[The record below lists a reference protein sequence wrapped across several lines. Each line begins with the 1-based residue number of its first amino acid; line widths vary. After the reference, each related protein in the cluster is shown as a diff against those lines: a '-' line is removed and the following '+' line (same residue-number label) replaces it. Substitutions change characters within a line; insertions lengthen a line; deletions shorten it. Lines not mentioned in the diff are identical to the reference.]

1 MKKRIF
7 LCAFFTLIT
16 AFAARAQS
24 QQQLTLADCY
34 KQAEQNYPLIKQ
46 RGLIAETSE
55 YNIDNIQKGYLPQ
68 LSFTGQ
74 ATYQSTVTQ
83 IPIKVPGVNIL
94 ALSKDHYKAYG
105 EINQVLYT
113 GGELEQQKQLQK
125 TSEAINRQQLE
136 AELYQLKSRINQLF
150 FGVLLL
156 DEQIKQNDLFI
167 KDLQLGLNKAE
178 ASIKNGTAFKSTGD
192 IIKADILKNK
202 QRTIELQASRKA
214 YMDMLALFTGTNTT
228 SETVLVKPQ
237 PINVSEQINRPELL
251 VYNEQAK
258 NLDVQNKLL
267 SSKTL
272 PRLGLFLQG
281 GVGRPGLDMLSN
293 SLDAYYIG
301 GIRLTWSPSVFYT
314 LKKSRALI
322 DVNRKTLDVQKET
335 FLFNTN
341 LTVKQQ
347 DAEIGK
353 YQQLL
358 ASDDEIINLRSRVK
372 TTAMAQ
378 LENGVINGND
388 FLSQVNAEDQAR
400 QSKILHETQLLMSQY
415 NQQTTTGNQQ

>member
-7 LCAFFTLIT
+7 LCAFFVLI
-16 AFAARAQS
+16 AVFAGRAQS
-24 QQQLTLADCY
+24 PLQLTLADCY
-34 KQAEQNYPLIKQ
+34 NQAEQNYPLIKQ
-46 RGLIAETSE
+46 RELIAKTSE
-55 YNIDNIQKGYLPQ
+55 YNVDNIQKSYLPQ

-83 IPIKVPGVNIL
+83 IPIKVPGVNIP
-94 ALSKDHYKAYG
+94 ALSKDQYKAYG

-136 AELYQLKSRINQLF
+136 AELYQLKGRINQLF

-156 DEQIKQNDLFI
+156 DEQIKQNDLLI

-192 IIKADILKNK
+192 VIKADILKNK

-214 YMDMLALFTGTNTT
+214 YMDMLGLFTGTNTT
-228 SETVLVKPQ
+228 AETVLVKPQ
-237 PINVSEQINRPELL
+237 PITVSEQINRPELL
-251 VYNEQAK
+251 VYYEQAK

-267 SSKTL
+267 TSKTL

-293 SLDAYYIG
+293 GLDAYYIG
-301 GIRLTWSPSVFYT
+301 GIRLTWSPSIFYT

-322 DVNRKTLDVQKET
+322 DINRKTLDVQKET

-358 ASDDEIINLRSRVK
+358 ASDDEIIDLRNKIK

-388 FLSQVNAEDQAR
+388 FLSQVNAEDEAR
-400 QSKILHETQLLMSQY
+400 QNKILHETQLLMSQY

>member
-7 LCAFFTLIT
+7 LCAFFILIM
-16 AFAARAQS
+16 AFAGRAQS
-24 QQQLTLADCY
+24 PQQLTLADCY

-46 RGLIAETSE
+46 RELIAKTSE

-83 IPIKVPGVNIL
+83 IPIKVPGVNIP
-94 ALSKDHYKAYG
+94 ALSKDQYKAYG

-136 AELYQLKSRINQLF
+136 AELYQLKGRVNQLF

-156 DEQIKQNDLFI
+156 DEQIKQNDLLI

-192 IIKADILKNK
+192 VIKADVLKNK
-202 QRTIELQASRKA
+202 QRTIERQASRKA
-214 YMDMLALFTGTNTT
+214 YMDMLGLFTGTNTT
-228 SETVLVKPQ
+228 AETVLVKPQ

-267 SSKTL
+267 TSKTL

-281 GVGRPGLDMLSN
+281 GLGRPGLDMLSN
-293 SLDAYYIG
+293 SFDAYYIG

-322 DVNRKTLDVQKET
+322 DINRKNLDVQKET

-341 LTVKQQ
+341 LSVKQQ

-358 ASDDEIINLRSRVK
+358 ASDDEIIDLRSKVK

-415 NQQTTTGNQQ
+415 NQQTTTGN

>member
-7 LCAFFTLIT
+7 LCAFYVLTM
-16 AFAARAQS
+16 AFAVRAQS
-24 QQQLTLADCY
+24 PQQLTLTDCY

-46 RGLIAETSE
+46 RELIAKTSE

-83 IPIKVPGVNIL
+83 IPIKVPGANIP
-94 ALSKDHYKAYG
+94 ALSKDQYKAYG

-125 TSEAINRQQLE
+125 TSEAVNRQQLE
-136 AELYQLKSRINQLF
+136 ADLYQLKGRINQLF

-156 DEQIKQNDLFI
+156 DEQIKQNDLLI
-167 KDLQLGLNKAE
+167 KDLQLGLNKAQ
-178 ASIKNGTAFKSTGD
+178 AAITNGTAFKSTGD
-192 IIKADILKNK
+192 VIKADILKNK

-214 YMDMLALFTGTNTT
+214 YMDMLGVFTGTNTT
-228 SETVLVKPQ
+228 AETVLVKPQ

-267 SSKTL
+267 TSKTL

-314 LKKSRALI
+314 LKKNRALI
-322 DVNRKTLDVQKET
+322 DINRRTLDVQKET

-341 LTVKQQ
+341 LTIKQQ

-358 ASDDEIINLRSRVK
+358 ASDDEIIDLRSKVK

-388 FLSQVNAEDQAR
+388 FLSQVNAEDEAR
-400 QSKILHETQLLMSQY
+400 QNKILHETQLLMSQY

>member
-1 MKKRIF
+1 MEKRIF
-7 LCAFFTLIT
+7 LCAFFILIT
-16 AFAARAQS
+16 VFAGRAQS
-24 QQQLTLADCY
+24 PQQLTLADCY

-46 RGLIAETSE
+46 RELIAKTSE

-83 IPIKVPGVNIL
+83 IPIKVPGVNIP
-94 ALSKDHYKAYG
+94 ALSKDQYKAYG

-136 AELYQLKSRINQLF
+136 AELYQLKGRINQLF
-150 FGVLLL
+150 FGILLL
-156 DEQIKQNDLFI
+156 DEQIKQNDLLI

-192 IIKADILKNK
+192 VIKADILKNK

-214 YMDMLALFTGTNTT
+214 YMDMLGLFTGTNTT
-228 SETVLVKPQ
+228 AETVLVKPQ

-267 SSKTL
+267 TSKTL

-301 GIRLTWSPSVFYT
+301 GVRLTWSPSVFYT

-322 DVNRKTLDVQKET
+322 DINRKTLDVQKET

-358 ASDDEIINLRSRVK
+358 ASDDEIIDLRSKVK

>member
-7 LCAFFTLIT
+7 LCAFCILIT
-16 AFAARAQS
+16 VFASRAQS
-24 QQQLTLADCY
+24 PLQLTLADCY

-46 RGLIAETSE
+46 RELISKTSE

-94 ALSKDHYKAYG
+94 ALSKNQYKVYG

-125 TSEAINRQQLE
+125 TNEAINRQQLE
-136 AELYQLKSRINQLF
+136 AELYQLKGRINQLF
-150 FGVLLL
+150 FGILLL
-156 DEQIKQNDLFI
+156 DDQIKQNDLLI

-192 IIKADILKNK
+192 VIKADILKNK

-214 YMDMLALFTGTNTT
+214 YMDMLGLFTGTNTT
-228 SETVLVKPQ
+228 AETVLVKPQ

-267 SSKTL
+267 TSKTL

-301 GIRLTWSPSVFYT
+301 GIRLTWSPSIFYT

-322 DVNRKTLDVQKET
+322 DINRKTLDVQKET

-358 ASDDEIINLRSRVK
+358 ASDDEIIDLRSKVK

-400 QSKILHETQLLMSQY
+400 QNKILHETQLLMSQY

>member
-7 LCAFFTLIT
+7 LCAFYILTA
-16 AFAARAQS
+16 AFAVRAQS
-24 QQQLTLADCY
+24 QQLTLADCY

-46 RGLIAETSE
+46 RELIAKTSE

-68 LSFTGQ
+68 LSFTAQ

-83 IPIKVPGVNIL
+83 IPIKVPGVNIP
-94 ALSKDHYKAYG
+94 ALSKDQYKAYG

-125 TSEAINRQQLE
+125 TTEAINRQQLE
-136 AELYQLKSRINQLF
+136 AELYQLKGRINQLF

-156 DEQIKQNDLFI
+156 DEQIKQNDLLI

-192 IIKADILKNK
+192 VIKADILKNK

-214 YMDMLALFTGTNTT
+214 YMDMLGLFTGTNTT
-228 SETVLVKPQ
+228 AETVLVKPQ
-237 PINVSEQINRPELL
+237 PITVSEQINRPELL
-251 VYNEQAK
+251 VYNEQSK

-267 SSKTL
+267 TSKTL

-301 GIRLTWSPSVFYT
+301 GVRLTWSPSVFYT

-322 DVNRKTLDVQKET
+322 DINRRTLDVQKET

-358 ASDDEIINLRSRVK
+358 ASDDEIIDLRSKVK
-372 TTAMAQ
+372 TTALAQ

>member
-7 LCAFFTLIT
+7 LCAFFVLI
-16 AFAARAQS
+16 AVFAGRAQS
-24 QQQLTLADCY
+24 PLQLTLADCY
-34 KQAEQNYPLIKQ
+34 NQAEQNYPLIKQ
-46 RGLIAETSE
+46 RELIAKTSE

-83 IPIKVPGVNIL
+83 IPIKVPGVNIP
-94 ALSKDHYKAYG
+94 ALSKDQYKAYG

-136 AELYQLKSRINQLF
+136 AELYQLKGRINQLF

-156 DEQIKQNDLFI
+156 DEQIKQNDLLI

-192 IIKADILKNK
+192 VIKADILKNK

-214 YMDMLALFTGTNTT
+214 YMDMLGLFTGTNTT
-228 SETVLVKPQ
+228 AETVLVKPQ
-237 PINVSEQINRPELL
+237 PITVSEQINRPELL

-267 SSKTL
+267 TSKTL

-293 SLDAYYIG
+293 GLDAYYIG
-301 GIRLTWSPSVFYT
+301 GIRLTWSPSIFYT

-322 DVNRKTLDVQKET
+322 DINRKTLDVQKET

-358 ASDDEIINLRSRVK
+358 ASDDEIIDLRNKIK

-388 FLSQVNAEDQAR
+388 FLSQVNAEDEAR
-400 QSKILHETQLLMSQY
+400 QNKILHETQLLMSQY